1 MLGIAPDK
9 RVVLYAPTFR
19 DDRPTTRGRFEF
31 AMPIDLAEFHRRFGE
46 DHVLLVRTHVLIS
59 NRVEVPAGA
68 EKSVLDVSTYPDIQE
83 LFLASD
89 VLVTDYSSSFFDYA
103 LLGRPIVFYAYDLE
117 NYRDNLRG
125 FYLPYD
131 EATLPGPITQ
141 TQDELFDVLEA
152 ERSPRRARRA
162 GLAFARTYA
171 PHDDGQASARVVD
184 QLL

>member
-1 MLGIAPDK
+1 
-9 RVVLYAPTFR
+9 
-19 DDRPTTRGRFEF
+19 
-31 AMPIDLAEFHRRFGE
+31 
-46 DHVLLVRTHVLIS
+46 LVRTHVLIS

-89 VLVTDYSSSFFDYA
+89 VLVTDYSSSFFAYA

-141 TQDELFDVLEA
+141 TQDEISAVREASAPLAGPA
-152 ERSPRRARRA
+152 ERV
-162 GLAFARTYA
+162 LACARTYA
-171 PHDDGQASARVVD
+171 PHDDGHASARVVD